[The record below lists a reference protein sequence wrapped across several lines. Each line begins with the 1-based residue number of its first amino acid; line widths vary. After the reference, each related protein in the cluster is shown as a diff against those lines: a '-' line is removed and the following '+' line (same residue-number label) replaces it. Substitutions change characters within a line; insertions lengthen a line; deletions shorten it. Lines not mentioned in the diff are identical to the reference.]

1 MGAWPFLMGASDY
14 SDYRVVVCPEFI
26 ESSGRAQAFRSLVET
41 CLDGEADEAVRSRH
55 VADDRIGPC
64 SLFYRVSRVRKK
76 DGSSA
81 YDAAGRPLLRVD
93 GVVVQR
99 DGNHGRL
106 DPQEGD
112 RLIERAL
119 PTLDSSFAA
128 FSVAKRKI
136 PATLSKQLVQEEK
149 NAGPARTSRLT
160 PLPLVLFL
168 SSALVVSVLGNAILL
183 WGDSGSAPPP
193 SQAEQQLAAKIDE
206 LAKAQATIAELSKQL
221 REAYK

>member
-26 ESSGRAQAFRSLVET
+26 ESSGRAQAFRNLVET

-55 VADDRIGPC
+55 IADDRIGPC
-64 SLFYRVSRVRKK
+64 SLFYRVSRVRKT

-93 GVVVQR
+93 GVVVER
-99 DGNHGRL
+99 EANCGRL
-106 DPQEGD
+106 DPQEAD

-128 FSVAKRKI
+128 FSAAKRKI
-136 PATLSKQLVQEEK
+136 PATLSKQLVPEEK
-149 NAGPARTSRLT
+149 NGGPPRAPRPT
-160 PLPLVLFL
+160 PSPLILFL
-168 SSALVVSVLGNAILL
+168 SAALVVSVLGNAILL
-183 WGDSGSAPPP
+183 WRDSGWA
-193 SQAEQQLAAKIDE
+193 QQIAAMNEE
-206 LAKAQATIAELSKQL
+206 LTNAHKRIEELTQRL
-221 REAYK
+221 REAKK